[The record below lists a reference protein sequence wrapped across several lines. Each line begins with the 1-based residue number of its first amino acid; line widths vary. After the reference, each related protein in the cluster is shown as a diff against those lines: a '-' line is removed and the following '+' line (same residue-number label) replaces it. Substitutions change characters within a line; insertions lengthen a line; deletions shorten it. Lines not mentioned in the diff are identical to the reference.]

1 MKRGTARPS
10 TMGPNSFGAN
20 TSTSREDA
28 VMLALSILS
37 AVLVLAAIYLALIG
51 APAANLQSE
60 TGRFAQRIIY
70 FHIATAWV
78 GFLAFFVTF
87 VGGVAYLRT
96 QARRWDRVALASA
109 EIGTAFMFGVLVSG
123 SIWAR
128 PAWGV
133 WWVWDERLTIS
144 LIQFLIYV
152 GYVMLRST
160 VEDPSRRARFAAVY
174 GIVAFLSVPV
184 NFVAIRLWRTQHP
197 LLFTSEGGGLGPNMM
212 FAFAFSLVTF
222 TIWYVSLM
230 GHRIRL
236 ERLRDDVE
244 HLKQQLMGGTQ

>member
-1 MKRGTARPS
+1 MKSKNDRLLFVLTA
-10 TMGPNSFGAN
+10 AC
-20 TSTSREDA
+20 
-28 VMLALSILS
+28 
-37 AVLVLAAIYLALIG
+37 AVLILVALYLALAG
-51 APAANLQSE
+51 APAANLKSE

-87 VGGVAYLRT
+87 VAGVAYLRT
-96 QARRWDRVALASA
+96 QGRRWDIAALSSA
-109 EIGTAFMFGVLVSG
+109 EIGTVFMLGVLVSG
-123 SIWAR
+123 SIWAK

-144 LIQFLIYV
+144 LVQFLIYV
-152 GYVMLRST
+152 GYLMLRSS

-174 GIVAFLSVPV
+174 GVVAFISVPI

-197 LLFTSEGGGLGPNMM
+197 LIFGTESGGLSPNMM
-212 FAFAFSLVTF
+212 FAFFFCLATF
-222 TIWYVSLM
+222 TLWYVALM
-230 GHRIRL
+230 WHRIRL

-244 HLKQQLMGGTQ
+244 QLKQRLM